1 MGAIKMDIMQLAREI
16 IKGRRLTREEELSF
30 LLEVDLKALCEGA
43 NEIRTALCGNEV
55 SLCSIIN
62 GRSGRCSEDCKFCA
76 QSGHHHT
83 ETQAYDF
90 LDVDTIVADC
100 KKHADKGIHRYSIV
114 TAGRTLKGKDL
125 EIACK
130 AYQKMR
136 DECEIELCGSH
147 GLLDE
152 EAFKSLKAS
161 GITMYHENIE
171 TSKRN
176 FPNICTTHTYEEKIE
191 CIKLAQSL
199 DLKVCSGGIIGMGET
214 WEDRIDMA
222 VSLSELGV
230 HSIPINALMAIKGT
244 AYEAMPPLAE
254 EEILRTV
261 ALFRFLNPTADIRL
275 AAGRILMEDS
285 GRNAFLGGA
294 NATITGDLLTTSGN
308 DIEEDKKMLT
318 KMGFEI

>member
-1 MGAIKMDIMQLAREI
+1 MGIKQITQEI
-16 IKGRRLTREEELSF
+16 IKGRRLTRTDDLSF
-30 LLEVDLKALCEGA
+30 LLETDLEALCAGA
-43 NEIRTALCGNEV
+43 NEIREKLCGNNL

-62 GRSGRCSEDCKFCA
+62 GRSGKCSEDCKFCA

-83 ETQAYDF
+83 ETQEYDF
-90 LDVDTIVADC
+90 LDVETIVADC
-100 KKHADKGIHRYSIV
+100 KKHVDKGVHRYSIV

-125 EIACK
+125 ETACK

-152 EAFKSLKAS
+152 EAFRVLKLS

-176 FPNICTTHTYEEKIE
+176 FPNICTTHTYEEKVE

-199 DLKVCSGGIIGMGET
+199 GLKVCSGGIIGMGET

-230 HSIPINALMAIKGT
+230 NSIPINALMPIKGT
-244 AYEAMPPLAE
+244 AYEGIPPLTE

-261 ALFRFLNPTADIRL
+261 AFFRFLNPTAHIRL

-285 GRNAFLGGA
+285 GRKAFLGGA

-308 DIEEDKKMLT
+308 NIEEDKKMLT
-318 KMGFEI
+318 EMGFEI